1 MMKWKYF
8 SLAASGIVLACSILL
23 SSQPVLANS
32 ESTNTEIWPNLYDIR
47 IAQEAAE
54 ESDVDVSYSIS
65 SSQRNHPYT
74 QEELDAFFKGMP
86 QYLESGSFVLNR
98 LNGLPM
104 DQIDEIQI
112 EIDGQS
118 YPVRPSWDFLKEEIT
133 SRLDEY
139 QGDWSVY
146 IKDLSTGK
154 TMEINEH
161 TMESASLIKLYI
173 AGAIYEQLASG
184 TLTIDDTMNT
194 ALTDMIVVSDN
205 ESSNVLVRYLCDED
219 GDFQTGLA
227 KVNDFIRRY
236 GFSNTEQVNGIADPS
251 LWVSDGRVNM
261 TSAADCGR
269 LLEMIY
275 NGELASHY
283 YSFRFETLL
292 NKQEVNYK
300 IPAAL
305 PDEAHIS
312 HKTGEVD
319 DTENDTAI
327 IYTPMGDYIF
337 CILSTDLTD
346 TDSAVEHIHEI
357 TRLVYDY
364 FMTPTLKYY
373 IVSKQ
378 PENNLSR
385 YVLVETAAD
394 TD

>member
-54 ESDVDVSYSIS
+54 ESDVDVFYSIS

-74 QEELDAFFKGMP
+74 QEELDAFFKGLP

-118 YPVRPSWDFLKEEIT
+118 YPVRPSWDSLEEEIT

-205 ESSNVLVRYLCDED
+205 ESSNVLVRYLFDED

>member
-54 ESDVDVSYSIS
+54 ESDLDVFYSIS

-118 YPVRPSWDFLKEEIT
+118 YPVRPSWDSLEEEIT

-378 PENNLSR
+378 TENNLSR

>member
-54 ESDVDVSYSIS
+54 ESDLDVSYSIS

-74 QEELDAFFKGMP
+74 QEELDAFFKGLP

-118 YPVRPSWDFLKEEIT
+118 YPVRPSWDSLEEEIT

>member
-54 ESDVDVSYSIS
+54 ESDLDVSYSIS

-118 YPVRPSWDFLKEEIT
+118 YPVRPSWDSLEEEIT